1 MGIFYCYESWK
12 SWHKL
17 QNFTILCMID
27 IIFFSREIIT
37 IPTNHKTVVIEMS
50 KTKCRWYTF
59 FLDWNSDL
67 YTMITQLIWPFNLTM
82 ALLMSGI
89 ILGCAELIYSIEF
102 YSPFLLKVGYQKD
115 PTGCSISHNVSTI
128 ISEEFKFYQGL
139 RDNIWTF
146 SS

>member
-1 MGIFYCYESWK
+1 
-12 SWHKL
+12 
-17 QNFTILCMID
+17 
-27 IIFFSREIIT
+27 
-37 IPTNHKTVVIEMS
+37 
-50 KTKCRWYTF
+50 
-59 FLDWNSDL
+59 
-67 YTMITQLIWPFNLTM
+67 M

-128 ISEEFKFYQGL
+128 ISEEFKFYPGL